1 MKIFFDNEND
11 YYYNERIGSCK
22 WLGKVDVMTLLEQL
36 PLWNHA
42 AIRVLDV
49 RRSTLQSRESV
60 HGFLLPAS
68 AFLVAVTGNA
78 KILIDGVEHI
88 ADCCYVCHAGKGA
101 TLDIIQVAEKFD
113 YYFIFYKA
121 VLMLPSR
128 KELLNAYRDHN
139 PFQMQYG
146 FAPAYPLGIL
156 SRVEQMH
163 TYWLLDAELERF
175 RVRAMFHQ
183 LVYDLLQQL
192 HAHEGTGTTAVQP
205 DYVSQTIRY
214 MEERYADPI
223 SLQDLANAL
232 HCNERKLQRLFKAKL
247 RIGPMEY
254 LIQVR
259 MNHAQEML
267 LNTNLPLKVIAESVG
282 YGDSYYF
289 SRAFKKH
296 CGVSPLHFRQNRRIS
311 ASYMSRYSIGSRPI
325 LSYNDDCD
333 NHYQQPY
340 GGVIGMNRSKRSVLA
355 VSLMLSL
362 ILLLSAC
369 TTGNGTGNNAGG
381 ASPTGS
387 QSNVAAS
394 NNNTAQ
400 PAQQAYPVVIKH
412 MKGEL
417 TLEQHPSKIA
427 VLDTKF
433 VDQLVTLNEQ
443 PAGSVKAA
451 ADKSDFPAYLTDKLT
466 DVKLLGTR
474 DEPNLEAIAA
484 MEPDLII
491 CTEFQEKVY
500 ESLSKI
506 APTIM
511 LDFNEDWRD
520 TLVTFGKI
528 VGNAEEA
535 TNVLE
540 AYNEKTS
547 KLKEELKAK
556 LGDQTVALIRPRDE
570 GVRIH
575 TAGHRTGAILYND
588 LGLSAP
594 QQVIDEKD
602 TAYQVP
608 LEALPEV
615 GADHYFLVQ
624 DDMFKEIVEE
634 FQQTETWKSIE
645 AVKNNQVYDVDSNVW
660 IAYYGP
666 IAINMIVDRVAE
678 IFIGT
683 P

>member
-1 MKIFFDNEND
+1 M
-11 YYYNERIGSCK
+11 
-22 WLGKVDVMTLLEQL
+22 MTLLEQL

-42 AIRVLDV
+42 AIRVLDI
-49 RRSTLQSRESV
+49 RRSILQASESV
-60 HGFLLPAS
+60 QGFRLPAS
-68 AFLVAVTGNA
+68 AFLFAVTGEA
-78 KILIDGVEHI
+78 RIVIDGIEHI
-88 ADCCYVCHAGKGA
+88 ADRCYVCHAGKGA
-101 TLDIIQVAEKFD
+101 MVDIIQVEEPFD

-121 VLMLPSR
+121 VLVLPTR
-128 KELLNAYRDHN
+128 KELLRVYNDNN
-139 PFQMQYG
+139 PFHMHYG
-146 FAPAYPLGIL
+146 FAPAYPLGL
-156 SRVEQMH
+156 LTRMEQMH
-163 TYWLLDAELERF
+163 AYWLLDGELEKF
-175 RVRAMFHQ
+175 HVRALFHH

-192 HAHEGTGTTAVQP
+192 YAIEGATTIQP
-205 DYVSQTIRY
+205 DYVTQTIHY
-214 MEERYADPI
+214 MEEYYADPL
-223 SLQDLANAL
+223 SLQDLAHAL
-232 HCNERKLQRLFKAKL
+232 GCNERKLQRLFKEKL

-254 LIQVR
+254 LIQIR
-259 MNHAQEML
+259 MNHAQTML
-267 LNTNLPLKVIAESVG
+267 LNTNVPLKIIAESVG

-296 CGVSPLHFRQNRRIS
+296 CGVSPLYFRQNRRIS
-311 ASYMSRYSIGSRPI
+311 ASYMSRYSIGSANNV
-325 LSYNDDCD
+325 SYNNDCD
-333 NHYQQPY
+333 NHYQQVD
-340 GGVIGMNRSKRSVLA
+340 GGVFGMNRSKSSVLA

-369 TTGNGTGNNAGG
+369 STGNSVGNNSGG
-381 ASPTGS
+381 ASPT
-387 QSNVAAS
+387 AAS
-394 NNNTAQ
+394 SNNVSSSTNAPTAQ
-400 PAQQAYPVVIKH
+400 PAYPVVIKH
-412 MKGEL
+412 MKGET

-451 ADKSDFPAYLTDKLT
+451 ADKSDFPAYLMDKLT

-474 DEPNLEAIAA
+474 DEPNLEAILA

-491 CTEFQEKVY
+491 CTEFQEEVY

-520 TLVTFGKI
+520 TLATFGKI
-528 VGNAEEA
+528 VGKSEEA
-535 TNVLE
+535 NVVLE
-540 AYNEKTS
+540 QYNEKTT
-547 KLKEELKAK
+547 KLKAELKAK

-570 GVRIH
+570 GIRIH
-575 TAGHRTGAILYND
+575 APGHRAASILYND

-594 QQVIDEKD
+594 EQVLAQTD

-624 DDMFKEIVEE
+624 DDMFKAIVEE
-634 FQQTETWKSIE
+634 FQQTDTWKNID

-666 IAINMIVDRVAE
+666 IAINMVVDRVAE
-678 IFIGT
+678 VFLGT